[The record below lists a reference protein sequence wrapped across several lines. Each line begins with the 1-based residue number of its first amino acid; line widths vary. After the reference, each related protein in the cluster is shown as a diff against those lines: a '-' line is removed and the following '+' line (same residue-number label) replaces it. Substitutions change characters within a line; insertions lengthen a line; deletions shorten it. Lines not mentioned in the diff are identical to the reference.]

1 MRLQSDKIRAE
12 AMIRCIGI
20 EDLRARIQT
29 AEEDKKIIAEKQ
41 EQLQGKIKERSAV
54 RGETEQELIQS
65 VQILSPVIWV
75 ETAAV

>member
-1 MRLQSDKIRAE
+1 
-12 AMIRCIGI
+12 MIRCIGI

-54 RGETEQELIQS
+54 RGETEQELIQVS
-65 VQILSPVIWV
+65 ADLKSPVI
-75 ETAAV
+75 